1 MKRYLFVYHYYS
13 DGFVWVIVAD
23 NLYRAYRELKRQC
36 KHYYIDREFLKVYD
50 VDTLNS
56 TQELN

>member
-23 NLYRAYRELKRQC
+23 NLFRAYRELKRQY
-36 KHYYIDREFLKVYD
+36 KYWIDREFLKVYD
-50 VDTLNS
+50 IDTLNN
-56 TQELN
+56 TKELD